1 VSNEARPSYFRVEA
15 ALKLRVSQSAA
26 ATGCR
31 AAKPAGQSRTRV
43 ESRDREP
50 RTRDLGDFFE
60 FVIDTRKGAVMAL
73 RSRQKIGA
81 DQHGPGLT
89 TRAIFAATIGN
100 MLEFYDFIT
109 YSFFA
114 IQIGHTFFPSHS
126 SFASL
131 TLSLAAFGAGFVTRP
146 IGGLVIGAFSDRA
159 GRRPA
164 MILSFAMM
172 GGAIVV
178 LALTP
183 SYAAIGIAAPMV
195 AILARMVQGFSLGGE
210 VGPTTAYLMEA
221 AAVHRR
227 GLAVAWQ
234 PASQQIAA
242 TAGALVGLVLS
253 EAMSGA
259 AFNAYGFR
267 IAFLIGA
274 TTLPVGLWLRSSL
287 PETLHVTEAGPASI
301 PASGNRLRLASA
313 NARLLIL
320 GLFILASGTI
330 ITYVT
335 NYMTTYAEDTLHV
348 AAELAFATTVV
359 SNGVGIA
366 AALYGGWLADRAG
379 RWPIMVWPQLAALLL
394 TYPVFLWIV
403 EARSAWALLGGLGI
417 LSLVGSVPYSA
428 FYVALAEGLPKSI
441 RGRAFATVYAVAIAG
456 FGGTAQLVVTWLIH
470 LTGNAMAPAW
480 YMLFATAVGLAAMT
494 MMRETAPLKTSISFK

>member
-1 VSNEARPSYFRVEA
+1 
-15 ALKLRVSQSAA
+15 
-26 ATGCR
+26 
-31 AAKPAGQSRTRV
+31 
-43 ESRDREP
+43 
-50 RTRDLGDFFE
+50 
-60 FVIDTRKGAVMAL
+60 MAE
-73 RSRQKIGA
+73 RSRQEVAPDKQA
-81 DQHGPGLT
+81 SVLT
-89 TRAIFAATIGN
+89 GRAIFGATIGN

-114 IQIGHTFFPSHS
+114 IQIGHAFFPVRSA
-126 SFASL
+126 FTGL
-131 TLSLAAFGAGFVTRP
+131 MLSLATFGAGFVTRP
-146 IGGLVIGAFSDRA
+146 IGGFVIGAYSDRA

-183 SYAAIGIAAPMV
+183 PYAAIGVAAPVV

-221 AAVHRR
+221 VATHRR
-227 GLAVAWQ
+227 GLSVSWQ

-253 EAMSGA
+253 EVMSGA
-259 AFNAYGFR
+259 ALDAYGWR

-274 TTLPVGLWLRSSL
+274 TTLPFGLWLRSRL
-287 PETLHVTEAGPASI
+287 PETLHVPEAGSART
-301 PASGNRLRLASA
+301 SGGRLRIASA
-313 NARLLIL
+313 NARVLIL
-320 GLFILASGTI
+320 GLLILASGTI

-348 AAELAFATTVV
+348 AADLAFATTVV

-379 RWPIMVWPQLAALLL
+379 RWPVMVWPQLAALLL
-394 TYPVFLWIV
+394 TYPVFVWIV
-403 EARSAWALLGGLGI
+403 EARSAWALLGGFGV
-417 LSLVGSVPYSA
+417 LSLIGSVPYSA
-428 FYVALAEGLPKSI
+428 FFVALAEGLPKSI
-441 RGRAFATVYAVAIAG
+441 RGGAFATVYAVAIAS

-470 LTGNAMAPAW
+470 ATGSALAPAW
-480 YMLFATAVGLAAMT
+480 YMLFATAVGLAAMA
-494 MMRETAPLKTSISFK
+494 MMRATAPAKLRA